1 MTKQRK
7 LKRPS
12 KYLLPL
18 CKLKDYRE
26 IIIVRI
32 IYHKGDSRS
41 IYEIRLVVSIL
52 SLLSSSEQSHRVEDI
67 LCLLRKASIS
77 GVVVVE
83 AAAVEVFN
91 DAFEAR
97 LLLVDVRPEG

>member
-41 IYEIRLVVSIL
+41 IYEIRLVSIL
-52 SLLSSSEQSHRVEDI
+52 SSLSCSGQSHRVEDI

-83 AAAVEVFN
+83 EAAAEVFN

-97 LLLVDVRPEG
+97 LLLVDAR